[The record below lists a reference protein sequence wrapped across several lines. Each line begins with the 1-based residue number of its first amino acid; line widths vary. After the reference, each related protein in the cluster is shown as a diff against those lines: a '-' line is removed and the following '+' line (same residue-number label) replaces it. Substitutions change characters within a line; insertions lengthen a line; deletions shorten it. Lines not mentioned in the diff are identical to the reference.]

1 MPRPDHLIF
10 LHVQKTAGTTL
21 NNVIDRHYRRSEILT
36 FYNVPM
42 ALKFKALPQET
53 RNRYKVLKGHQP
65 FGFHSLFS
73 TGTTEY
79 ITLLREP
86 VDRVISHY
94 YHLGSDET
102 HPFHAEYHREK
113 YSMIQLLESGKIPNL
128 NNCMVR
134 LYSGEYD
141 RAYDACDETMLEK
154 ALKNLESMALVGLQH
169 EFDVF
174 LWQVALRYH
183 WSFPYYSKRRVSKT
197 RIHTQTLDAPT
208 RACIAHYNK
217 LDIELYRI
225 MKPRIEALQ
234 AGLGDAFY
242 RKLEQFKRRNAV
254 AGKFLNVYYNLRRAQ

>member
-21 NNVIDRHYRRSEILT
+21 HNVISRHYRRSEMIT

-42 ALKFKALPQET
+42 ALKFTQLPPEK
-53 RNRYKVLKGHQP
+53 RNQYKVLKGHQP
-65 FGFHSLFS
+65 YGFHTQFS
-73 TGTTEY
+73 TGETEY

-86 VDRVISHY
+86 VDRVVSHF
-94 YHLGSDET
+94 YHLGSDEK
-102 HPFHAEYHREK
+102 HPFHSEFHREK
-113 YSMIQLLESGKIPNL
+113 YSIIQLLESGKILNL

-134 LYSGEYD
+134 LYSGEYN
-141 RAYDACDETMLEK
+141 RAYDACDEAMLEK
-154 ALKNLESMALVGLQH
+154 ALQNLESMALVGLQH

-174 LWQVALRYH
+174 LLQAALRYN
-183 WSFPYYSKRRVSKT
+183 WSFPYYSKRRVSKSRVST
-197 RIHTQTLDAPT
+197 HTLDKPT
-208 RACIAHYNK
+208 QASIEHYNK

-225 MKPRIEALQ
+225 MKPRIEAFQ

-242 RKLEQFKRRNAV
+242 SKLDQFKRRNAV